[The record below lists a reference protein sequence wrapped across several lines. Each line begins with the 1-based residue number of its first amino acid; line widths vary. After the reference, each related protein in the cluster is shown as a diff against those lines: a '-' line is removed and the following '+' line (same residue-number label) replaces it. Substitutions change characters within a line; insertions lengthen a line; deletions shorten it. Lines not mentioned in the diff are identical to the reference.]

1 MLGKQMI
8 DGSASVIMFLF
19 LAFKLF
25 IAPIL
30 KLNGRC
36 SSLHG
41 QQMANWGRLLHELKR
56 YL

>member
-1 MLGKQMI
+1 MI
-8 DGSASVIMFLF
+8 DGSASEIMVLF

-25 IAPIL
+25 IALTL

-36 SSLHG
+36 SSLNG